1 MLVAINAMHNNLNRA
16 TNQPQMFL
24 STKNPSQT
32 YSENSFG
39 GINLSRR
46 WEKET
51 GFYKEIKGSYQFA
64 RSATE
69 ANTRT
74 EQEYFATDAFWQK
87 SYLNQYQNTNQYN
100 KHTMSTGFSMND
112 KKWGNLIIDYT
123 LSTNHSKQHTLQQIT
138 NSIDEIQSTGILQ
151 QNGNGKSQEMQGAV
165 SWNKFFGD
173 WNYSVN
179 ANYSNSSSNG
189 EENRE
194 NKTQNEASGSLQEI
208 IAIPTNGEKIREA
221 DELESVEKT
230 EENYRIL
237 SDVFSYLGYYT
248 KAYHYLSEV
257 ANPQDM
263 KDAKKLYHLKDRLEC
278 EGDRYASKR
287 PRKAKDCSIKMPNF
301 KYCSQPL
308 EAGVFE
314 KVDTPEVC
322 DCCGKGTSVIYSG
335 PFYSVEDINV
345 LCPKCIASG
354 KASKRFDGEFVDY
367 AILSSTISEE
377 YKKELC
383 CRTPSYNGWQQEY
396 WPDHCGD
403 FCEFIAYVGW
413 KEIVEMGLEN
423 SVEFTSESEGYSEH
437 KEHIINGSSC
447 QGYLFRCL
455 NCKKYILY
463 VDCD

>member
-1 MLVAINAMHNNLNRA
+1 MKM
-16 TNQPQMFL
+16 
-24 STKNPSQT
+24 
-32 YSENSFG
+32 SE
-39 GINLSRR
+39 
-46 WEKET
+46 
-51 GFYKEIKGSYQFA
+51 
-64 RSATE
+64 RS
-69 ANTRT
+69 
-74 EQEYFATDAFWQK
+74 K
-87 SYLNQYQNTNQYN
+87 
-100 KHTMSTGFSMND
+100 
-112 KKWGNLIIDYT
+112 
-123 LSTNHSKQHTLQQIT
+123 
-138 NSIDEIQSTGILQ
+138 
-151 QNGNGKSQEMQGAV
+151 
-165 SWNKFFGD
+165 
-173 WNYSVN
+173 
-179 ANYSNSSSNG
+179 
-189 EENRE
+189 
-194 NKTQNEASGSLQEI
+194 
-208 IAIPTNGEKIREA
+208 IAELFRLA
-221 DELESVEKT
+221 DDLESVEKT

-396 WPDHCGD
+396 WPDHCRD

-423 SVEFTSESEGYSEH
+423 SVEFTSESEGLSLI
-437 KEHIINGSSC
+437 HI
-447 QGYLFRCL
+447 
-455 NCKKYILY
+455 
-463 VDCD
+463 